1 MTGGSWRSVPY
12 ELRPRKQIERRMI
25 VDALMRLSACG
36 FAIRDYQYTGMG
48 SVFFVDFILFH
59 KIVGIR
65 KMLSVE
71 ASEDI
76 RRRIEY
82 NIPYAIVKTHIGP
95 ASEVIPTL
103 DPKLKHLLWLD
114 YDGPIDHL
122 VLDDLRSASTYLARG
137 SIILVTVDLTPSE
150 LLNNADQW
158 EEHFLE
164 FAEYL
169 LPVPTSDENIFG
181 ASQLPTTNALVLE
194 NTIKESTAART
205 CEFHPLFNFLYSD
218 GHKMLT
224 LGGMIVGSPEKDR
237 LADLDLTEATYF
249 RFKADDQP
257 YKIDLPNITR
267 KERLYLDQN
276 MPCPDG
282 WVPDAFEM
290 DVDAVRLYR
299 EIYRFFPPY
308 AELAL

>member
-1 MTGGSWRSVPY
+1 MTRESWRSVPY

-25 VDALMRLSACG
+25 IDALMRLSACG

-59 KIVGIR
+59 KIIGIR

-71 ASEDI
+71 ASEKI
-76 RRRIEY
+76 RRRIAY

-95 ASEVIPTL
+95 ASEIIPTL
-103 DPKLKHLLWLD
+103 DPEIKHLLWLD
-114 YDGPIDHL
+114 YDGPIDRF
-122 VLDDLRSASTYLARG
+122 VLDDLQTASTYLARG

-150 LLNNADQW
+150 WLKSAVQW

-169 LPVPTSDENIFG
+169 LPVSASDENMFG
-181 ASQLPTTNALVLE
+181 ASRLPTTHAVVLE
-194 NTIKESTAART
+194 NTIKESTAARS

-218 GHKMLT
+218 GHTMLT
-224 LGGMIVGSPEKDR
+224 FGGMIVGSAERDR
-237 LADLDLTEATYF
+237 LADLDAFEATYF
-249 RFKADDQP
+249 RFKAEHPP
-257 YKIDLPNITR
+257 YEIDLPNITR

-282 WVPDAFEM
+282 WKPDAFEM
-290 DVDAVRLYR
+290 DIDAVRSYS

>member
-1 MTGGSWRSVPY
+1 MTRESWRSVPY

-36 FAIRDYQYTGMG
+36 FPIRDYQYTGMG

-82 NIPYAIVKTHIGP
+82 NIPYAIVETYIGP
-95 ASEVIPTL
+95 ASEIIPTL
-103 DPKLKHLLWLD
+103 DQDLKHVLWLD
-114 YDGPIDHL
+114 YDGPIDEY
-122 VLDDLRSASTYLARG
+122 VLDDLRSASTYLSQG
-137 SIILVTVDLTPSE
+137 SVILVTVDLTPSDE
-150 LLNNADQW
+150 YKSADQW
-158 EEHFLE
+158 EEHFLG
-164 FAEYL
+164 FAEPL
-169 LPVPTSDENIFG
+169 LPASDEYIFA
-181 ASQLPTTNALVLE
+181 ASQLPKTHAVVIE
-194 NTIKESTAART
+194 NIIKEGTAAR
-205 CEFHPLFNFLYSD
+205 EFGFYPLFDFLYSD
-218 GHKMLT
+218 GHTMLT
-224 LGGMIVGSPEKDR
+224 FGGMIVGSPEKSR
-237 LADLDLTEATYF
+237 LADLDLCEATYF
-249 RFKADDQP
+249 RFKADDPP

-267 KERLYLDQN
+267 KERLYLDQH

-282 WVPDAFEM
+282 WKPEAFELDTG
-290 DVDAVRLYR
+290 DVQSYR